1 MQTHSHFNQ
10 KQNIALIISLF
21 LGVALGMLQN
31 ETVNMVASYFIEAF
45 VNLLKFISLPI
56 IFLSINSAIAKLE
69 DENSFKNILGR
80 TIKYTLSTTIV
91 AASVAMVIYQILN
104 PALTSTTTQTVA
116 DNSVTNIGKYLINI
130 VPSNIVTIF
139 AENNVMAITAAA
151 LLMGICSLFL
161 EKEQREIVHR
171 AFDGFFA
178 LFMKVAKFV
187 VQLIPFVLW
196 AFITVFVRDIKSGF
210 AMETLLYY
218 ILAITLA
225 NVIQAIVILPIF
237 LKAKG
242 ISPIATF
249 KGMIPALVTAFF
261 SKSSSATMPSTLHCV
276 EKNLKVNPKISSIT
290 VPLCTTINMNA
301 CAAFIYITVL
311 FVAQSNGVVFTTAD
325 YITWVFLATLAAVGN
340 AGVPMGCFFMAS
352 AYLASMGVSTY
363 LMGVI
368 LPFYA
373 ILDMFE
379 TAINVWS
386 DACVT
391 TIINRDDQVSKNL
404 AKQKI

>member
-1 MQTHSHFNQ
+1 MHHSHFNK

-21 LGVALGMLQN
+21 LGVALGMMQN
-31 ETVNMVASYFIEAF
+31 DTINIIASYFIEAF

-56 IFLSINSAIAKLE
+56 IFLSINAAISKLQ
-69 DENSFKNILGR
+69 DENAFKNILGR
-80 TIKYTLSTTIV
+80 TIKYTLSTTLI
-91 AASVAMVIYQILN
+91 AAFIAMIIYQILS
-104 PALTSTTTQTVA
+104 PARNAVTTAVVH
-116 DNSVTNIGKYLINI
+116 DSNLTNIGKYIINI
-130 VPSNIVTIF
+130 IPSNIVTIF

-151 LLMGICSLFL
+151 LLIGLCSLFL
-161 EKEQREIVHR
+161 EEKQREIVHQT
-171 AFDGFFA
+171 FDGFFA

-187 VQLIPFVLW
+187 IELIPFVLW
-196 AFITVFVRDIKSGF
+196 AFITIFVKDIKSGF
-210 AMETLLYY
+210 AVETLLYY

-225 NVIQAIVILPIF
+225 NFIQAIVVLPLF
-237 LKAKG
+237 LKTKG
-242 ISPIATF
+242 ISPLATV
-249 KGMIPALVTAFF
+249 KGMAPALVTAFF

-276 EKNLKVNPKISSIT
+276 ENNLKVNPKISSIT
-290 VPLCTTINMNA
+290 IPLCTTINMNA

-311 FVAQSNGVVFTTAD
+311 FVAQSNGMVFATAD
-325 YITWVFLATLAAVGN
+325 YITWIFLATLAAIGN

-379 TAINVWS
+379 TSINVWS

-391 TIINRDDQVSKNL
+391 TVINRDD
-404 AKQKI
+404 KIRQMA